1 MIARFKL
8 FSNRAVDEDLYDKVV
23 DQLAGRRDRRS
34 TILLLRLFERGI
46 GFHHDGLSN
55 AERSA
60 VEVLFRRGFLGVVFS
75 TSTLALG
82 YKKI

>member
-1 MIARFKL
+1 L
-8 FSNRAVDEDLYDKVV
+8 GNWSDEDIYNKCVENL
-23 DQLAGRRDRRS
+23 GRRLDRHS
-34 TILLLRLFERGI
+34 TKTLLRLFERGI

-60 VEVLFRRGFLGVVFS
+60 VEVLFRRGFLGIVFS

-82 YKKI
+82 